1 MGFGILFRLDESSLG
16 SHLNER
22 RVRGEEEGINDTE
35 QSEPFKEISDSG
47 SDSEK
52 EVSDQ
57 KATLNSLNLMD
68 LSSEQLMGESISLD
82 ASSNDLD
89 VPDVTIKHDS
99 HDEMATSVNYTADDK
114 KSDSSC
120 KTSTAVTPNLED
132 LIDRALELGSTTAS
146 GTNYGLQASQEE
158 IVEKHD
164 PQLTKAA
171 QRDKPYISK
180 AERRKLKKGQKD
192 GSVEPPAEHDKETGE
207 SHDPVSQPDN
217 HVKSSKPGS
226 GKITRG
232 QKGKLKKIKEKYA
245 DQDEEE
251 RSIRMALLDAAGK
264 SKKNIEKSASEKPT
278 AEKEAKLAAVP
289 SDASK
294 ICYKC
299 KKAGHMSRDCPEH
312 PDETLRSKADGEV
325 DRTASE
331 MDRVTM
337 EEDDIHE
344 IGEEEKEKLNDLDY
358 LTGNPLPNDVLL
370 YAVPVCGPYNALQSY
385 KYRVKIIPGTLKKG
399 KAAKTAMNLFSHM
412 PEATTREKELMKA
425 CTDPELVA
433 AIIGNVKVSAAG
445 LTQLK
450 QKQKKNKKASKAES

>member
-47 SDSEK
+47 SDTEK
-52 EVSDQ
+52 EVSGG
-57 KATLNSLNLMD
+57 KATLNSSNLMD
-68 LSSEQLMGESISLD
+68 LSSEQLAGESISLA

-89 VPDVTIKHDS
+89 VPDVTIKHDA

-114 KSDSSC
+114 KSDSSS
-120 KTSTAVTPNLED
+120 KISSAVTPNLED

-158 IVEKHD
+158 IVKEHD
-164 PQLTKAA
+164 PQLTKAV
-171 QRDKPYISK
+171 QREKPYISK

-192 GSVEPPAEHDKETGE
+192 GSVVPPAEHEKETGE
-207 SHDPVSQPDN
+207 SHDPLSQPDN

-226 GKITRG
+226 GKISRG

-251 RSIRMALLDAAGK
+251 RSIRMALLAAAGK
-264 SKKNIEKSASEKPT
+264 SKKNVEKSANEKPT
-278 AEKEAKLAAVP
+278 AEKGAKLAAAP
-289 SDASK
+289 LDDASK

-299 KKAGHMSRDCPEH
+299 KKAGHMTRDCPEH

-325 DRTASE
+325 DRTGSE

-344 IGEEEKEKLNDLDY
+344 IGEEEKEKLNDVDY

-370 YAVPVCGPYNALQSY
+370 G
-385 KYRVKIIPGTLKKG
+385 
-399 KAAKTAMNLFSHM
+399 
-412 PEATTREKELMKA
+412 TTREKELMKA